1 VKPDFNLTAAARA
14 LKVEFQPVAT
24 QSFVRNTKYLH
35 LRHAQ
40 LNPLVVGENMTRL
53 SDWYSHQLA
62 QLKTTWSN
70 LREVIIEEESK
81 LRREELLREIRAKQ
95 PQE

>member
-1 VKPDFNLTAAARA
+1 
-14 LKVEFQPVAT
+14 
-24 QSFVRNTKYLH
+24 
-35 LRHAQ
+35 
-40 LNPLVVGENMTRL
+40 MTRL
-53 SDWYSHQLA
+53 SDWYSRQLA

-70 LREVIIEEESK
+70 LREVILEEESK